1 MLIPLGTDRL
11 PPRRAI
17 TTSVLIVLNLLVFV
31 GMILANRSG
40 YASLEDT
47 LNAGAVGRNGF
58 EPWTLLTYQFLHDPN
73 GLGHLGF
80 NMLFLWVFGQAVES
94 RLGHWGFAAF
104 YLLGGIA
111 AALAHMVAT
120 PAPAIGAS
128 GSVAA
133 VSGAFLA
140 LFPRATVR
148 ILLFFFLIG
157 IYHIPALWFIAFY
170 IVIDLF
176 SQFAGMLGRS
186 NDVANAA
193 HLGGYAFGF
202 STALGLLAVG
212 ILPRTDLDA
221 LYLFKQSRRRA
232 AMRAATKEYGSGFDS
247 VRSTDATPRG
257 MATKA
262 PSAGLPEGVPELVPV
277 APDEHAEDRRI
288 ITEALRRDD
297 SAAAVEAYRNAPG
310 KLRLADGDQA
320 ELGNR
325 AMALGDA
332 ETAVRAYTDLL
343 ERRGERTNGP
353 GGSSDDLRLLL
364 SSMLIRRLGR
374 PAEAKPHLDALKE
387 RSLNPDAATL
397 RDALLAEL
405 AD

>member
-40 YASLEDT
+40 YASLEQT

-111 AALAHMVAT
+111 AALAHMAAS

-170 IVIDLF
+170 ILIDLF

-212 ILPRTDLDA
+212 MLPRTDLDA

-232 AMRAATKEYGSGFDS
+232 AMRAATKEYGSGFDTATP
-247 VRSTDATPRG
+247 TDVTPRG
-257 MATKA
+257 VAAKP
-262 PSAGLPEGVPELVPV
+262 PSSDVPELVPV

-297 SAAAVEAYRNAPG
+297 SAAAVEAYRDAPG
-310 KLRLADGDQA
+310 RIRLADGDQA
-320 ELGNR
+320 EIGNR
-325 AMALGDA
+325 AMAIGDA
-332 ETAVRAYTDLL
+332 ETAVRAYTALL

-374 PAEAKPHLDALKE
+374 PAEARPHLDALKD

-397 RDALLAEL
+397 RDALLAEVTT
-405 AD
+405 

>member
-17 TTSVLIVLNLLVFV
+17 TTSVLIVLNLLVFL

-40 YASLEDT
+40 YSSLEET

-58 EPWTLLTYQFLHDPN
+58 RPWTLLTYQFLHDPN

-111 AALAHMVAT
+111 AALAHMVAS
-120 PAPAIGAS
+120 PGPAIGAS

-170 IVIDLF
+170 IVIDLL
-176 SQFAGMLGRS
+176 SQFAGMLGRA

-202 STALGLLAVG
+202 STALLLLAVG
-212 ILPRTDLDA
+212 MLPRTDLDA

-232 AMRAATKEYGSGFDS
+232 AMRAATREYGSGFD
-247 VRSTDATPRG
+247 TATATTATPRSI
-257 MATKA
+257 AS
-262 PSAGLPEGVPELVPV
+262 PSRSDGVPELVPV
-277 APDEHAEDRRI
+277 VPDEHAEDRRI

-310 KLRLADGDQA
+310 RLRLADGDQA

-332 ETAVRAYTDLL
+332 ETAVRAYTALL
-343 ERRGERTNGP
+343 ERRGERTSGP

-374 PAEAKPHLDALKE
+374 PAEARPHLDALKD
-387 RSLNPDAATL
+387 RSLTPDAATL
-397 RDALLAEL
+397 RDALLAEVTS
-405 AD
+405 

>member
-17 TTSVLIVLNLLVFV
+17 TTSILIVLNLLVFL

-58 EPWTLLTYQFLHDPN
+58 EPWTLFTYQFLHDPN

-111 AALAHMVAT
+111 AALAHMVAS

-202 STALGLLAVG
+202 STALLLLAVG
-212 ILPRTDLDA
+212 MLPRTDLDA

-232 AMRAATKEYGSGFDS
+232 AMRAATREYGSGFD
-247 VRSTDATPRG
+247 TATPTTATPR
-257 MATKA
+257 AITAKDR
-262 PSAGLPEGVPELVPV
+262 SDGVPELVPV

-297 SAAAVEAYRNAPG
+297 SAAAVEAYRAASG

-320 ELGNR
+320 EIGNR

-332 ETAVRAYTDLL
+332 DTAVRAYTDLL
-343 ERRGERTNGP
+343 ERRGERTNGS
-353 GGSSDDLRLLL
+353 GGSSDDIRLLL
-364 SSMLIRRLGR
+364 SSMLVRRLGR
-374 PAEAKPHLDALKE
+374 PAEAKPHLDALKD
-387 RSLNPDAATL
+387 RSLTPDAATL
-397 RDALLAEL
+397 RDALLAEMEN
-405 AD
+405 